1 VPNPGARTQ
10 AVPPERHLD
19 LGSFVFD
26 AAGIR
31 WAADL
36 GPDDYALPGYWDSG
50 EEGERWKYFRLSNH
64 SHSTLVLN
72 GHRQNPLATTVIC
85 RKNLSRPLCFAI
97 ADLSSAYAGDAQS
110 AHRGIALLDTR
121 AILIQDEIVWRTDI
135 ENRLLRWQMMTDA
148 NIALHGGKAVL
159 TKNGRSLDAS
169 IHSPQ
174 GASFSTVSAHREKPE
189 NPIIGYQQLVLEHVE
204 RGVETR
210 IAVQLSTK
218 AMLGAVRPPSEW

>member
-36 GPDDYALPGYWDSG
+36 GPDDYALPGYSDSG

-85 RKNLSRPLCFAI
+85 RKNLSLPTCFAI
-97 ADLSSAYAGDAQS
+97 ADLSGAYAGDAQS
-110 AHRGIALLDTR
+110 AHRRIALLDT
-121 AILIQDEIVWRTDI
+121 
-135 ENRLLRWQMMTDA
+135 RLLRWQMMTDA
-148 NIALHGGKAVL
+148 NNALHGGKAVL